1 MVRFSPEDRI
11 WVVYNGVDRERF
23 NPGLAEKYRDPVRAE
38 LRPEPEVNRCFLFVG
53 SGYAR
58 KGLAELIQALKYCP
72 GKLLVTGR
80 DKAGPYKSLAHKC
93 GAADRVKFLGP
104 RPDVER
110 LYASADVFVLP
121 TLYDPFANVCLEA
134 MASGLPVVTT
144 KETGAAEVIEPGVNG
159 YTTNLPV
166 DPRDL
171 AEKLEKAM
179 HLNREGLYRANNRV
193 LTKFTWENNLEMTL
207 EAYNTIIK

>member
-1 MVRFSPEDRI
+1 MT
-11 WVVYNGVDRERF
+11 
-23 NPGLAEKYRDPVRAE
+23 L
-38 LRPEPEVNRCFLFVG
+38 
-53 SGYAR
+53 
-58 KGLAELIQALKYCP
+58 
-72 GKLLVTGR
+72 
-80 DKAGPYKSLAHKC
+80 
-93 GAADRVKFLGP
+93 
-104 RPDVER
+104 
-110 LYASADVFVLP
+110 LP
-121 TLYDPFANVCLEA
+121 TSCLEA

-179 HLNREGLYRANNRV
+179 HLNREGLNRANNRI

-207 EAYNTIIK
+207 EAYNTIIKISKLSLLWPLGKR